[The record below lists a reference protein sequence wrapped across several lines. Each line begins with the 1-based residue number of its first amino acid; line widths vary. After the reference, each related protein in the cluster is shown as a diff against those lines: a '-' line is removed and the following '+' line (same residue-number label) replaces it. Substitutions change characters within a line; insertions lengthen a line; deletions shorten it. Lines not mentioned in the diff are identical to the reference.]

1 MPLAKCDFAV
11 VAAAHRTN
19 GPAFLLSAV
28 NPIRKAIV
36 RGHVIELRGR
46 LVIPSAPRLAV
57 VHGNYRALITGK
69 RNRLRVLAADPNAL
83 IVIAARCAAE
93 ADKRFPSIA
102 RFPSGGV
109 RDEDHVRI
117 VRRNCNAHRTGTAA
131 ADTAIA
137 VGEAPGFSGV
147 IRTVDTG
154 SFFCLHR
161 GVNTMRLTWRNR
173 NANAT
178 ETTIVRRRQTLG

>member
-46 LVIPSAPRLAV
+46 LVIPSAPRGAAV
-57 VHGNYRALITGK
+57 DGNYRALIAGE
-69 RNRLRVLAADPNAL
+69 RNRLRMLAADQNAR
-83 IVIAARCAAE
+83 IVIAARCAAKSDE
-93 ADKRFPSIA
+93 GLSAVT

-109 RDEDHVRI
+109 CNVNHVRI
-117 VRRNCNAHRTGTAA
+117 VGCNCNAHSTGTSAT
-131 ADTAIA
+131 DTAIA
-137 VGEAPGFSGV
+137 VDQAPRFSGV

-178 ETTIVRRRQTLG
+178 ETT